1 MRRRISIVLFTV
13 LMLLCLA
20 SCKTIVEVRAEIP
33 EFNPMRPERP
43 ELVQVPADSVVA
55 VQVNINMVKLISY
68 IEQLE
73 AYADGWETYYEEL
86 RNDGQ

>member
-1 MRRRISIVLFTV
+1 MRRGISIILIAV
-13 LMLLCLA
+13 LMVLCLA
-20 SCKTIVEVRAEIP
+20 SCKTVVEVRAEIP

-43 ELVQVPADSVVA
+43 ELVEVPSDSVVA
-55 VQVNINMVKLISY
+55 VQVNVNMVKLISY

-86 RNDGQ
+86 RNYGE